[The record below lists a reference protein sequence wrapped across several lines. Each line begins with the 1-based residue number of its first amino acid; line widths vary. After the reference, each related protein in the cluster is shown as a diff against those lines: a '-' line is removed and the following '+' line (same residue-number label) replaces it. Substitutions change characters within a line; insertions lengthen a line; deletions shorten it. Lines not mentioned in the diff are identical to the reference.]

1 MRCFKLLS
9 YAEALCY
16 FITLPVHRGLISKAD
31 IHLKTAQ
38 APSEWFY
45 VIFMLFMRDQTLSSL
60 IFTVKGYCLL
70 HLEVFNMWGQS
81 GCKTDVQCV
90 AVKLSSSQ
98 AGTHSVF
105 SNSQFSP
112 LRDNNWQDALCFC
125 LRHAMPAVLDLQ
137 PITVWL
143 RPPQRPDRAVSFL
156 SGWKKRAHVR
166 PV

>member
-1 MRCFKLLS
+1 MI
-9 YAEALCY
+9 LCDIY
-16 FITLPVHRGLISKAD
+16 VVYEGSNFIFTYLHCKRI
-31 IHLKTAQ
+31 
-38 APSEWFY
+38 
-45 VIFMLFMRDQTLSSL
+45 LSSSL
-60 IFTVKGYCLL
+60 GSVQYVGTKWY
-70 HLEVFNMWGQS
+70 
-81 GCKTDVQCV
+81 KTDVQCV

-98 AGTHSVF
+98 AGTHLVF

-156 SGWKKRAHVR
+156 SGWKKELT
-166 PV
+166 